1 MQTQV
6 IIQPDNFYGPR
17 PSTSSRRLSNAS
29 INGGYSNAIA
39 SNRRISLGIQQLE
52 SNIINSATQG
62 ISIMKEGRKSPG
74 QTIALRHNL
83 VSHVRD
89 ETASVV
95 STFSGPISP

>member
-6 IIQPDNFYGPR
+6 VIKPENLYGPR
-17 PSTSSRRLSNAS
+17 PSTSSRLSNAS
-29 INGGYSNAIA
+29 INGGYSNAITL
-39 SNRRISLGIQQLE
+39 NRRVSLGIQQLG
-52 SNIINSATQG
+52 SNSINLATQG
-62 ISIMKEGRKSPG
+62 VSFVKEGKTSP
-74 QTIALRHNL
+74 QQHAILRHNH